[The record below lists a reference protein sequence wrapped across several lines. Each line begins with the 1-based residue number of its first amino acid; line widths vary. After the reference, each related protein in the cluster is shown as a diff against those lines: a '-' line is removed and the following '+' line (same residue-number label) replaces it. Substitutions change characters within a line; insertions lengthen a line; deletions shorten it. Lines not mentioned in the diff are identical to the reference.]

1 MSLFFFEDFL
11 LKNILE
17 NLFLPDYLKETLI
30 KISESS
36 APLLIMGESGV
47 GKEMVAKT
55 VHYLSSRKNR
65 EPIIINS
72 AAIPSDLLEKELFGA
87 VSGAFTGSDK
97 DSVGKFKQADGST
110 LILDEV
116 GDLPYEVQ
124 GKLLKAIESGII
136 QPVGSNDILKV
147 NCRIIGVTNKNLL
160 EMVNKGQFRE
170 DLYYRL
176 NVLSFAVPPLRD
188 RLTKI
193 KEIINY
199 YISELSTKDVQY
211 HLTDECY
218 DLMLAYNWP
227 GNIREL
233 KNNLERAAVISNNEE
248 ITSDYLLLSSD
259 INVNISHESLKEAVT
274 QFKKRYIT
282 QVLESNGWNITKTSK
297 VLDIQRTYL
306 SRLIKQLNI
315 S

>member
-199 YISELSTKDVQY
+199 YISELSTKDVKY